1 MYELWL
7 AVHIVCAVV
16 WAGGAVAI
24 QILGRMYAASGDVAA
39 MLDFNRRAVRLAT
52 WLFAPLA
59 VVLIV
64 AGVLLVEEVG
74 YEYTAPWIVLGFLGL
89 VFSLA
94 VGVGYSSWEARRID
108 GAAGIRRV
116 LAVNALQVLVL
127 LLVVVDMAVKPG

>member
-7 AVHIVCAVV
+7 AVHLVCAVV

-24 QILGRMYAASGDVAA
+24 HVLGRTYAASGDVAA
-39 MLDFNRRAVRLAT
+39 MLDFNRRAVRVASR
-52 WLFAPLA
+52 LFAPLA

-74 YEYTAPWIVLGFLGL
+74 YEYTASWIVLGFLGWA
-89 VFSLA
+89 FSLA

-108 GAAGIRRV
+108 AEAGIRRV

-127 LLVVVDMAVKPG
+127 VLVVVDMAVKPG

>member
-94 VGVGYSSWEARRID
+94 VGVGYSSWEVRRID
-108 GAAGIRRV
+108 AAEGIRRV

>member
-74 YEYTAPWIVLGFLGL
+74 YEYTAPWIVLGFLG
-89 VFSLA
+89 
-94 VGVGYSSWEARRID
+94 SSSAWRSGWATRAGRLRRID
-108 GAAGIRRV
+108 AAAGIRRV

>member
-74 YEYTAPWIVLGFLGL
+74 YEYTAPWILLGFLGL

-108 GAAGIRRV
+108 AAAGVRRV

>member
-16 WAGGAVAI
+16 WVGGAVAI
-24 QILGRMYAASGDVAA
+24 QILGRMYAASGDMAA
-39 MLDFNRRAVRLAT
+39 MLDFNHRAVRLAT

-74 YEYTAPWIVLGFLGL
+74 YEYTAPWILLGFLGL

-108 GAAGIRRV
+108 AAAGVRRV

>member
-74 YEYTAPWIVLGFLGL
+74 YEYTAPWIVLGFIGL

-108 GAAGIRRV
+108 AAAGIRRV

>member
-39 MLDFNRRAVRLAT
+39 MLEFNRRSVRLAT

-108 GAAGIRRV
+108 AAAGIRRV

>member
-108 GAAGIRRV
+108 AAAGVRRV

>member
-24 QILGRMYAASGDVAA
+24 QVLGRMYAASGDVAA
-39 MLDFNRRAVRLAT
+39 MLDFNRRAVKLAT

-74 YEYTAPWIVLGFLGL
+74 YAYTAPWIVLGFLGL

-108 GAAGIRRV
+108 AAAGVRRV